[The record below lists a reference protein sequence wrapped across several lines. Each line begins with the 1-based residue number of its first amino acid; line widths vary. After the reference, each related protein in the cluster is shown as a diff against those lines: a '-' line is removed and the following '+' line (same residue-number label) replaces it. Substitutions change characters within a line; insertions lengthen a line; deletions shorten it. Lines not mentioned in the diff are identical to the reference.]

1 MVVKN
6 SKQNW
11 NIGSTVKIGFLEL
24 RIIGVKSIVDGLPD
38 IYELENLKGDKL
50 YEFTPKLRENT
61 PTLH

>member
-24 RIIGVKSIVDGLPD
+24 RIIGVKSIVDGLPN

-50 YEFTPKLRENT
+50 YEFTPYNGLVKID
-61 PTLH
+61 

>member
-11 NIGSTVKIGFLEL
+11 NIGSTVKIGFLDL

-50 YEFTPKLRENT
+50 YEFTPYNGLVKID
-61 PTLH
+61 

>member
-24 RIIGVKSIVDGLPD
+24 RIICVKSIVDGLPD
-38 IYELENLKGDKL
+38 NYELENLKGDKL
-50 YEFTPKLRENT
+50 YEFTPYNGLVKID
-61 PTLH
+61 

>member
-24 RIIGVKSIVDGLPD
+24 RIIGVKSIVDGLPY

-50 YEFTPKLRENT
+50 YEFTPYNGLVKID
-61 PTLH
+61 

>member
-1 MVVKN
+1 MVVNN

-11 NIGSTVKIGFLEL
+11 NNGSTVKIGFLEL

-50 YEFTPKLRENT
+50 YEFTPYNGLVKID
-61 PTLH
+61 

>member
-11 NIGSTVKIGFLEL
+11 SIGSTVKIGFLEL

-50 YEFTPKLRENT
+50 YEFTPYNGLVKID
-61 PTLH
+61 